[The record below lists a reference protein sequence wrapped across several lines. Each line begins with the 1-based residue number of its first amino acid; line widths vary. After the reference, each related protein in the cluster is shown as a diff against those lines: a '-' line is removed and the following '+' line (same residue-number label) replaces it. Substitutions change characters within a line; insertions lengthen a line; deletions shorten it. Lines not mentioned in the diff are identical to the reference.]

1 MNKQLKKNYKNVLSE
16 LKDLQKDHELEREE
30 LLDTIREQD
39 REMKLLLGMLK
50 YMVRPEEITKVKLNS
65 RWDDDNNDYVIPPF
79 VFQEG
84 AIKFPKL
91 GQNHSTYLIIKKP

>member
-1 MNKQLKKNYKNVLSE
+1 MLSE

-65 RWDDDNNDYVIPPF
+65 KWDDDNNDYVIPPF
-79 VFQEG
+79 IFQEG
-84 AIKFPKL
+84 NIKFPKL
-91 GQNHSTYLIIKKP
+91 GQNQSNRNKYFLLDFF